1 MVGPRRD
8 TYDNDTVNALSI
20 SHRAFQ
26 RLALSL
32 VALYALLVATGGAVR
47 LSGSGLGCPDWP
59 SCYQH
64 KLTAAVS
71 FHPLIEF
78 GNRLITVGVSVISI
92 VVFLAALSLQ
102 PRRREIRGL
111 AGGLI
116 VGLIAQIVLGGLVV
130 LFTLNPYLVAVHFLL
145 TLVVLANAILLYCFS
160 KQDPAPLTKMVSNE
174 VLWFTRLQLGVL
186 SLLLVAGTFVT
197 GSGPHAGGPGAK
209 RIPVAFRDM
218 AELHSTIALFLIGL
232 SLGGLFVLHLGK
244 APAGIQRQ
252 ARAVLELY
260 AIQGLLGYLQYT
272 LHDAP
277 VVVEFHLIFAT
288 SAFGATL
295 ILYLGCFGLGHAAS
309 SPPRRA
315 RRSTEPLPV

>member
-1 MVGPRRD
+1 VGRRWD
-8 TYDNDTVNALSI
+8 TYDNDTVNAISI
-20 SHRAFQ
+20 SHKAFQ
-26 RLALSL
+26 RLALAL
-32 VALYALLVATGGAVR
+32 AALYALLVVTGGAVR

-59 SCYQH
+59 SCYQN

-78 GNRLITVGVSVISI
+78 GNRLVTVGVSVVSI

-102 PRRREIRGL
+102 PKRKEIRGL
-111 AGGLI
+111 AFGIILGL
-116 VGLIAQIVLGGLVV
+116 VAQIVLGGLVV
-130 LFTLNPYLVAVHFLL
+130 LFKLNPYLVAVHFLL
-145 TLVVLANAILLYCFS
+145 TLVVLAIAILLYCFARRDPGPLHKTVS
-160 KQDPAPLTKMVSNE
+160 KE

-186 SLLLVAGTFVT
+186 SILLVAGTFVT

-232 SLGGLFVLHLGK
+232 SLGGLFVLHLGE
-244 APAGIQRQ
+244 APYGIQRQ
-252 ARAVLELY
+252 ARTVLEIY
-260 AIQGLLGYLQYT
+260 AVQGLLGYLQYA

-295 ILYLGCFGLGHAAS
+295 ILYLACFDLGHAATA
-309 SPPRRA
+309 PPQA
-315 RRSTEPLPV
+315 DQYSEPLPV